1 MKEFKIRC
9 SAIGKIMTN
18 PRGNKEGL
26 SETTKSYCDMW
37 LKEQLYNRKYEFTS
51 KYTDKGIIVEDN
63 SIDFIAHMMGFGF
76 LIKNETFFEDEYM
89 TGTPDLLPVGH
100 DLVIDVK
107 NSWSWETFPL
117 LEEELPNKDYYGQL
131 QGYMNL
137 TTRKR
142 AKLLYILSDTPEH
155 LIEREARRWCYTNGY
170 DELDM
175 DIYEKYMGEMT
186 YPDVEDALKIKS
198 FDVPRSDDYIA
209 AIKDRVM
216 ECREYIAYK
225 LKSLNI

>member
-1 MKEFKIRC
+1 
-9 SAIGKIMTN
+9 
-18 PRGNKEGL
+18 
-26 SETTKSYCDMW
+26 MW

-155 LIEREARRWCYTNGY
+155 LIEREARRWCYNNGY
-170 DELDM
+170 DELNM